1 MTSTELAPIART
13 DVPAEFDD
21 RMKLAEVLSEAGILP
36 DHLRGKTGNIVALMM
51 TAASLDVP
59 FMTAAQEMYVER
71 GRLGMSANLMRG
83 LVLRAGHEFD
93 ILEESTK
100 ACTVQ
105 FTRKGKKPS
114 RPVTYTMED
123 AQIAGLT
130 TKENYKRN
138 PRAMMLARA
147 TSRCL
152 RAYASDILMGFGYTP
167 DELRDRVD
175 EQPDPEIEAEAELI
189 EQQGPPE
196 THVAAADDEPV
207 EAEIV
212 DELPA
217 TMTELVDVV
226 ARVVPGPTA
235 KSRKAA
241 LERLADLWK
250 HAAAQKWLNTPV
262 SDDGRPVGNV
272 ILARQEWLKT
282 APADAAGPDEQPATD
297 TAPARNGRARRT
309 AAANGAGR

>member
-1 MTSTELAPIART
+1 MTSTEIAPLART

-51 TAASLDVP
+51 TAAALDVP

-71 GRLGMSANLMRG
+71 GKLGMSANLMRG
-83 LVLRAGHEFD
+83 LVLRAGHDFD

-105 FTRKGKKPS
+105 FTRKGKAPS

-130 TKENYKRN
+130 TKDNYKRN

-167 DELRDRVD
+167 DELADRVD
-175 EQPDPEIEAEAELI
+175 EQPDPAPEAEVEAELV
-189 EQQGPPE
+189 EQPG
-196 THVAAADDEPV
+196 PV
-207 EAEIV
+207 EQPAAGDDPV
-212 DELPA
+212 DGDVVEDLPA
-217 TMTELVDVV
+217 TMSELVEAVE
-226 ARVVPGPTA
+226 RVVPGPTA

-241 LERLADLWK
+241 AEQLAALWR
-250 HAAAQKWLNTPV
+250 HAGAQKWLNTPV

-282 APADAAGPDEQPATD
+282 APANATGPGEQPAAETP
-297 TAPARNGRARRT
+297 PAATGRTRRT
-309 AAANGAGR
+309 AAANGAAR